1 MGLFDF
7 LRRKPVQKQTRGIT
21 VMNPSEWEEWIHSG
35 SARTLATCPEVISGC
50 RQIAELISSMTI
62 YLMANTNQGDR
73 RIVNELSRKLD
84 IEPNEYMT
92 RKTLI
97 ANVVMNMLL
106 YGRGNAVVVP
116 HTEKGLLANLEPIQA
131 NRVSFWDKGSSYE
144 IQIDDRRY
152 DPRNLL
158 HFVYNPDQYHPWK
171 GQGLQIALKDIVE
184 SLSQASA
191 TKKSFMASKWK
202 PSVIVK
208 VDALTDEFASP
219 DGRQKLLDSYIKSSS
234 IGEPWLIPAEQFDI
248 QEVRPLSLNDLAIT
262 DAVEIDKRMVAA
274 ILGVPPFVMGVG
286 EYNESAWNGFINNT
300 IRPIAQ
306 SIEQEMTKKLI
317 LSQKMYVKFNL
328 ASLYAYDIQKIQG
341 VYSELYVR
349 GIVTGNEVR
358 DKMNMEPKQGLDDL
372 VILENYI
379 PLNKI
384 GDQLKL
390 GDENNG

>member
-7 LRRKPVQKQTRGIT
+7 LRRKQQKRA
-21 VMNPSEWEEWIHSG
+21 VSLVSPSEWDEWIGSG
-35 SARTLATCPEVISGC
+35 SCRSLSNCPEVIAGC

-62 YLMANTNQGDR
+62 YLMANTQQGDKR
-73 RIVNELSRKLD
+73 VVNELSRKLD

-97 ANVVMNMLL
+97 ENIVMNMLL
-106 YGRGNAVVVP
+106 YGRGNSVVVP
-116 HTEKGLLANLEPIQA
+116 HTSQGLLTNLEPIKA
-131 NRVSFWDKGSSYE
+131 SRVSFWDKGNSYE
-144 IQIDDRRY
+144 IQIDDKRY

-158 HFVYNPDQYHPWK
+158 HFVFNPDQDYPWK
-171 GQGLQIALKDIVE
+171 GQGLTVALRDVVS
-184 SLSQASA
+184 SLGQAA
-191 TKKSFMASKWK
+191 DTKKAFMSSKWK
-202 PSVIVK
+202 PSVIIK

-219 DGRQKLLDSYIKSSS
+219 EGRQKLLDSYVKSSK

-248 QEVRPLSLNDLAIT
+248 KEVRPLSLEDLAIT
-262 DAVEIDKRMVAA
+262 DAVEVDKRMVAS
-274 ILGVPPFVMGVG
+274 ILGVPPFVLGVG

-306 SIEQEMTKKLI
+306 GIEQELTKKLI
-317 LSQKMYVKFNL
+317 LSPKMYIKFNL
-328 ASLYAYDIQKIQG
+328 ASLYAYDIQKVQS

-358 DKMNMEPKQGLDDL
+358 DKMNLEPKEGLDEL

-379 PLNKI
+379 PLGKI

-390 GDENNG
+390 GDQQNG